1 MTSTERVLKLPKLDK
16 LEDFEDWCID
26 YLAIVELRDNGSYK
40 FLIGED
46 YDKLPSEE
54 NWNDPN
60 FVMTSSQKEAVEM
73 NRRAW
78 LELISSMRGHTKLR
92 PILKSKKSLRASKGC
107 AKTAWEYLQAEF
119 GRVEDPNGK
128 KDLKMILRNR

>member
-26 YLAIVELRDNGSYK
+26 YLAIVELRDNGSQK

-54 NWNDPN
+54 NWNDP
-60 FVMTSSQKEAVEM
+60 
-73 NRRAW
+73 
-78 LELISSMRGHTKLR
+78 
-92 PILKSKKSLRASKGC
+92 ILL
-107 AKTAWEYLQAEF
+107 
-119 GRVEDPNGK
+119 
-128 KDLKMILRNR
+128 